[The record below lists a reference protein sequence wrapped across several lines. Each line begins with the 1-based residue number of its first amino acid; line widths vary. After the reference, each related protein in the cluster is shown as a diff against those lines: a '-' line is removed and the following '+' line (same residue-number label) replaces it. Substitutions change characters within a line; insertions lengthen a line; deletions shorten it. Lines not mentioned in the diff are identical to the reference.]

1 MRPATSSKKRIWL
14 RCFPVNFA
22 KFLRT
27 LFLQNTSDVCFCKT
41 WFSPDLT
48 KGRIISKYFFVNIS
62 FHNMVASHLC
72 MYSFNP
78 EGKPEPFLVD
88 LSISIR
94 AFPEGGIAWSCSFRF
109 RPFSVGLNLVLSV
122 ESCTLRTKC
131 PNTGYFWSVI
141 CCIRIEYGDL
151 IRTP

>member
-1 MRPATSSKKRIWL
+1 
-14 RCFPVNFA
+14 
-22 KFLRT
+22 
-27 LFLQNTSDVCFCKT
+27 
-41 WFSPDLT
+41 
-48 KGRIISKYFFVNIS
+48 
-62 FHNMVASHLC
+62 MVVSHLC